1 MSENNQN
8 KVRFY
13 LDQNVIDYLIKGNL
27 DTVQELI
34 NKTQNS
40 EIIYSYVTLREFAR
54 IEDVLQRKLYLD
66 YLKRVKA
73 KYLSIDKNESPHFEE
88 VDPFEIFNKN
98 SSNNNVYKDIE
109 DSNLA
114 MMHKLYGGKKDTSFD
129 EIATSQKNS
138 FSHLM
143 EYLNKTLDSLDEHPA
158 INKELL
164 KEIFQYAN
172 TNYAESVDKTT
183 QLIKN
188 SNYNYENFLNDLRKL
203 CDIKVDKLN
212 EIEPPHVIDQIWNII
227 KDEIKNK
234 NIDIAYNDLFGDGLY
249 KFFPNQKITMTSKVN
264 GLYNLLNNIGY
275 YPDKK
280 IHNDKKF
287 IPFINDHQ
295 HVGYAIYSDFFV
307 TRDKRLMKKA
317 EAVYEHLKIGTRIYF
332 IE

>member
-27 DTVQELI
+27 DAVKELI
-34 NKTQNS
+34 NKTPNS

-73 KYLSIDKNESPHFEE
+73 KYLSIDNNESAHFEE

-98 SSNNNVYKDIE
+98 SSNNKIYE
-109 DSNLA
+109 DLVNSNLE
-114 MMHKLYGGKKDTSFD
+114 MVHKLYGGKKNTSFD
-129 EIATSQKNS
+129 EIADSLNKS

-143 EYLNKTLDSLDEHPA
+143 EHLITTLDSLDKHPA
-158 INKELL
+158 INKELI
-164 KEIFQYAN
+164 KEILQYAN
-172 TNYAESVDKTT
+172 KNYAESVDKTT

-203 CDIKVDKLN
+203 CYIKVDKIN

-234 NIDIAYNDLFGDGLY
+234 NIDIVYNDIFGDGLY
-249 KFFPNQKITMTSKVN
+249 KFFPNQNKTMTSKVN
-264 GLYNLLNNIGY
+264 ALYNLLHNIGY

-317 EAVYEHLKIGTRIYF
+317 EAVYEHLKIRTRIIF

>member
-73 KYLSIDKNESPHFEE
+73 KYLSIDNNESAHFEE

-98 SSNNNVYKDIE
+98 NSNNKIYE
-109 DSNLA
+109 DLVNSNLE
-114 MMHKLYGGKKDTSFD
+114 MVHKLYGGKKDTSFD
-129 EIATSQKNS
+129 EIAASLNKS

-143 EYLNKTLDSLDEHPA
+143 EHLRTTLDSLDEHPA

-164 KEIFQYAN
+164 KEILQYAN

-212 EIEPPHVIDQIWNII
+212 EIEPPMLLI
-227 KDEIKNK
+227 K
-234 NIDIAYNDLFGDGLY
+234 FG
-249 KFFPNQKITMTSKVN
+249 I
-264 GLYNLLNNIGY
+264 
-275 YPDKK
+275 
-280 IHNDKKF
+280 
-287 IPFINDHQ
+287 
-295 HVGYAIYSDFFV
+295 
-307 TRDKRLMKKA
+307 
-317 EAVYEHLKIGTRIYF
+317 
-332 IE
+332 